1 MSSSLKTSSV
11 EDQPVHRVRRHRA
24 LMEKM
29 RGDNEVL
36 KQDLARESREA
47 IMTGNMTGSADI
59 IRLQDEADR
68 YASKI
73 EAERKK
79 IAELDSHIDKVQ
91 AKILEQ
97 RRKIGGVNAAKEN
110 NERIEKEIRKL
121 ENRLDKALVKFN
133 ESLARNKQL
142 RQKID
147 DMRRERVVFDGI
159 YEKLE
164 RELHE
169 KKKEMQAIIEASN
182 HAYDARSRAFQE
194 MAALKSQADG
204 DRQEFQRE
212 WAELGRLI
220 EQDRKIRENM
230 RAQNAEAKEEAK
242 DEALLTMH
250 QEEEMINTTDGSE
263 SFIKDT
269 RAPHLQLTETTVASY
284 EEAFKKIA
292 KAVGSTDVEE
302 VVQKFLDAEEKN
314 FSLFNFVNEQN
325 SEIERLELMISETKA
340 EIERF
345 KGQGMSSDRER
356 KKNLRS
362 LEERLKKTEEKANE
376 HEETYQAAM
385 KTINQLKQGI
395 HSIFSRIGCASTSVE
410 EMLGNQGV
418 TESNMMQYL
427 GIIEQR
433 TNEIL
438 QMYAASQAANDPG
451 LLVQNSVESVA
462 PMKLSIAPP
471 GLNDYDSDD
480 DSEQDNDER
489 PLTREELTRKTLRGI
504 NRRERTS
511 KARR

>member
-1 MSSSLKTSSV
+1 
-11 EDQPVHRVRRHRA
+11 
-24 LMEKM
+24 M
-29 RGDNEVL
+29 RGDNEIL
-36 KQDLARESREA
+36 RQDLARESREA
-47 IMTGNMTGSADI
+47 RATGNLAGSADI
-59 IRLQDEADR
+59 ARLQDQADLFAR
-68 YASKI
+68 KI

-79 IAELDSHIDKVQ
+79 IAELDIQVEKVQ
-91 AKILEQ
+91 ASILQQRKKMGGACQSCVDGRVWRAKIPSLWQ
-97 RRKIGGVNAAKEN
+97 G
-110 NERIEKEIRKL
+110 EIRKL
-121 ENRLDKALVKFN
+121 ENRLDKTLVKFN

-147 DMRRERVVFDGI
+147 DMRGERVVFDGI

-182 HAYDARSRAFQE
+182 HAYDARSRALSE
-194 MAALKSQADG
+194 MQALKAQADA
-204 DRQEFQRE
+204 DRAEFQKE
-212 WAELGRLI
+212 WSELGRLI
-220 EQDRKIRENM
+220 DQDRKTREAL
-230 RAQNAEAKEEAK
+230 RARKADLKEEISSEIQNRSETPVDA
-242 DEALLTMH
+242 H
-250 QEEEMINTTDGSE
+250 PDGSDQD
-263 SFIKDT
+263 FIKNSS
-269 RAPHLQLTETTVASY
+269 ASPLNLTETAVSSFEETFKRIAS
-284 EEAFKKIA
+284 
-292 KAVGSTDVEE
+292 AVGSSDVEQ

-362 LEERLKKTEEKANE
+362 LEERLRKTEDKANE
-376 HEETYQAAM
+376 YEETYQAAV

-395 HSIFSRIGCASTSVE
+395 HSIFSRIGCASSSVE

-438 QMYAASQAANDPG
+438 QSYAASQAVNDSPQ
-451 LLVQNSVESVA
+451 LVSNAVEQAAMTKTTVT
-462 PMKLSIAPP
+462 PP
-471 GLNDYDSDD
+471 GLDDYDSDE
-480 DSEQDNDER
+480 DSGQENDER
-489 PLTREELTRKTLRGI
+489 PLTREELNRKMLRGLQK
-504 NRRERTS
+504 RERAA
-511 KARR
+511 KGRR